1 MIGMRFVRGLLLA
14 LFLLPAFAVIAPCCA
29 EAIEACCPLDR
40 ACEEGEAC
48 PGTTSPFVAVAT
60 GLSASA
66 ALPSEAPVF
75 VPLSTACP
83 LPRALERLA
92 SRPLR
97 VPLRN

>member
-14 LFLLPAFAVIAPCCA
+14 LFLLPAGALIAPCCA

-48 PGTTSPFVAVAT
+48 PGTTIPFVAVPAGMPACAT
-60 GLSASA
+60 
-66 ALPSEAPVF
+66 LPSKAPVL
-75 VPLSTACP
+75 VTLSTACP
-83 LPRALERLA
+83 LPLALERSA
-92 SRPLR
+92 SPPPR